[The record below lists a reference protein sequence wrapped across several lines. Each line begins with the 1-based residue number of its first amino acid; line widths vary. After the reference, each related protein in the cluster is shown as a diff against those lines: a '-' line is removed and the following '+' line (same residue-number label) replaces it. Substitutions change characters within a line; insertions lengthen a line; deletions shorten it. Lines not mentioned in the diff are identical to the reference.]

1 MRSGV
6 RPGPWTQVTGR
17 AELLVSEVGNVAG
30 DKDPLTW
37 V

>member
-6 RPGPWTQVTGR
+6 RSGHWTQVTGR
-17 AELLVSEVGNVAG
+17 AKLLVCEVGNVAG